1 MGNPRTPAGAPA
13 ALPKCT
19 LESGMSTR
27 RSRRC
32 EDGDPKDNPWE
43 EDKLCPDFPSIAGR
57 AYQQILAVDCE
68 PSPCVDCG
76 LTTGRFCDGDELR
89 WTGSA
94 KGLGIGQPC
103 LARCR
108 VPGRRWADG
117 QRTPLCSF
125 CDNFRGACH
134 YCRGAAWCAMPARE
148 GMQLFEAGSECWPG
162 NPEYQDP
169 AGHPTERYGQTGT
182 SAGTAQPS

>member
-1 MGNPRTPAGAPA
+1 MPER
-13 ALPKCT
+13 T
-19 LESGMSTR
+19 LESGMSTH

-32 EDGDPKDNPWE
+32 EDEKQKGNQWE
-43 EDKLCPDFPSIAGR
+43 EDKLCPDFQSIASR
-57 AYQQILAVDCE
+57 AYQQILSVDCE

-134 YCRGAAWCAMPARE
+134 YCRGAAWCAMPARG
-148 GMQLFEAGSECWPG
+148 GMQLFGAGSECWPG
-162 NPEYQDP
+162 NPEYRDP
-169 AGHPTERYGQTGT
+169 ADYPTERHDQTGT
-182 SAGTAQPS
+182 STVAAQPS